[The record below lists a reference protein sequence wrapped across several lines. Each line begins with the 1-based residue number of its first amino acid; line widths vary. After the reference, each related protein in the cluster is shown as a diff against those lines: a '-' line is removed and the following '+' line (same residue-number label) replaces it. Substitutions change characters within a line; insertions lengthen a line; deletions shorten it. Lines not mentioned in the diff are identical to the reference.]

1 MFISLLLEKI
11 GIRWR
16 FGGVEDMEVSREMK
30 MGSKMEIWTEIE
42 VRREWEIKM
51 EKNQHINIL

>member
-1 MFISLLLEKI
+1 
-11 GIRWR
+11 
-16 FGGVEDMEVSREMK
+16 MEVWREMK

-51 EKNQHINIL
+51 GRLNIL